1 MEPRNTQKTRNIK
14 HDNPFVLFVYFVVE
28 KERGMA

>member
-14 HDNPFVLFVYFVVE
+14 HDNPFAYFVVKTE
-28 KERGMA
+28 NGMA

>member
-1 MEPRNTQKTRNIK
+1 MEPRNTRTTRKINNEK
-14 HDNPFVLFVYFVVE
+14 PFVLFVYFVVE